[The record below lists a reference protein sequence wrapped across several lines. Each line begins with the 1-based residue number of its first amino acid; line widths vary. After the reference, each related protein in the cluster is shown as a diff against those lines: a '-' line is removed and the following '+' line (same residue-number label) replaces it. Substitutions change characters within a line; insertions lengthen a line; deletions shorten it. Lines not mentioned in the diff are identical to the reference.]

1 MEAIKEILHVTH
13 NTLQIRVPPAFNDQD
28 VAVIIL
34 PTSREKEQRSFNP
47 SEFYGITNRPES
59 DILPDAGK
67 LRNEW
72 ERGA

>member
-13 NTLQIRVPPAFNDQD
+13 NTLQIHVPSSFNDQD
-28 VAVIIL
+28 VEVIIL
-34 PTSREKEQRSFNP
+34 PSRTDTERTFNP

-59 DILPDAGK
+59 DILRDADD